1 MRKTLSLDLGLTL
14 LRAALGIVF
23 IAHGWQKFFVI
34 GHAALTGFFSAIVP
48 FPEINA
54 WIVPAVELGGGIA
67 LLAGA
72 ATRIVSVLLAFTMA
86 VAMATVHFANGFF
99 MQTNGYE
106 FVLTLLLASVA
117 LALTGAGAF
126 SVDRA
131 ILSRRRV
138 RVSDVDALRQAA

>member
-1 MRKTLSLDLGLTL
+1 MRKTLSLDLGLAL

-23 IAHGWQKFFVI
+23 IAHGGQKFFVI
-34 GHAALTGFFSAIVP
+34 GPEALSGFFSAIVP

-72 ATRIVSVLLAFTMA
+72 ATRIAGALLAFTML
-86 VAMATVHFANGFF
+86 VAMVTVHLANGFF
-99 MQTNGYE
+99 MQNNGYE
-106 FVLTLLLASVA
+106 FVLTLLLANVA

-126 SVDRA
+126 SVDRLIA
-131 ILSRRRV
+131 SRRTGGGQPAEFKR
-138 RVSDVDALRQAA
+138 AA

>member
-1 MRKTLSLDLGLTL
+1 MRKNLSLDLGLAL

-48 FPEINA
+48 FPEVNA
-54 WIVPAVELGGGIA
+54 VIVPTVELVGGIL

-72 ATRIVSVLLAFTMA
+72 ATRIVSVLLAFTMV

-99 MQTNGYE
+99 MATNGYE
-106 FVLTLLLASVA
+106 FVLTLLLASAA
-117 LALTGAGAF
+117 LALTGAGWF
-126 SVDRA
+126 SLDRV
-131 ILSRRRV
+131 INTRRTFV
-138 RVSDVDALRQAA
+138 GQAEPLRHAA

>member
-1 MRKTLSLDLGLTL
+1 MRKTLSLDLGLAL

-23 IAHGWQKFFVI
+23 IAHGGQKFFVI
-34 GHAALTGFFSAIVP
+34 GHEALSGFFSAIVP

-72 ATRIVSVLLAFTMA
+72 ATRIAGALLAFTML
-86 VAMATVHFANGFF
+86 VAMVTVHLANGFF
-99 MQTNGYE
+99 MQNNGYE
-106 FVLTLLLASVA
+106 FVLTLLLANVA

-126 SVDRA
+126 SVDRLIA
-131 ILSRRRV
+131 SRRTP
-138 RVSDVDALRQAA
+138 AGPAEAFRQAA